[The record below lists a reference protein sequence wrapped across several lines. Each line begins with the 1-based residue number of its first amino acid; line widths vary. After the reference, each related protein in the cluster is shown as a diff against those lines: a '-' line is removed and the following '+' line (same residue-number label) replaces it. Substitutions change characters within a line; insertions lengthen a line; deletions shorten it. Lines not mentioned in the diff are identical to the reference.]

1 MACVGILRHLARMT
15 APPASPS
22 TPITLDDVLAAR
34 KRISRFI
41 GATPLRNYPLLDA
54 AVPGVT
60 LLVKHENLQ
69 PTGSFKVRNGL
80 ATITALSDAERA
92 RGVVGASTGNHGQGL
107 AYAGRQLGVPVTI
120 CVPRGNNP
128 EKNAA
133 MRAWGAMVVEEGD
146 DYDAAIAV
154 AQRLVEQ
161 EDRVLAHSTNNVNVL
176 AGAGTMTLEI
186 HEQLEEN
193 PDGIDGL
200 DTLIIAIGGG
210 SQAVGA
216 LTVVRALRPGLE
228 VIGVQAAGAP
238 AVHDSWHAREPR
250 RTKRAATFA
259 EGVATRG
266 SYTLTLHALIDGL
279 ADFITV
285 TDAETADAVRTI
297 LATTHHLVEGAG
309 AMGLAAARKLAPRL
323 QGKRVGIIFCGANMD
338 TAVLRRI
345 LNLEL

>member
-1 MACVGILRHLARMT
+1 
-15 APPASPS
+15 
-22 TPITLDDVLAAR
+22 
-34 KRISRFI
+34 
-41 GATPLRNYPLLDA
+41 
-54 AVPGVT
+54 
-60 LLVKHENLQ
+60 
-69 PTGSFKVRNGL
+69 
-80 ATITALSDAERA
+80 
-92 RGVVGASTGNHGQGL
+92 
-107 AYAGRQLGVPVTI
+107 
-120 CVPRGNNP
+120 
-128 EKNAA
+128 
-133 MRAWGAMVVEEGD
+133 
-146 DYDAAIAV
+146 
-154 AQRLVEQ
+154 
-161 EDRVLAHSTNNVNVL
+161 
-176 AGAGTMTLEI
+176 
-186 HEQLEEN
+186 
-193 PDGIDGL
+193 
-200 DTLIIAIGGG
+200 
-210 SQAVGA
+210 
-216 LTVVRALRPGLE
+216 LRPGLE